1 MKFILGL
8 LFFIIIFR
16 LVFSMTTRFLVNKI
30 RKAANAEDA
39 HTDNPPSNPAKK
51 KRISKDKGDY
61 VDYEEIE

>member
-1 MKFILGL
+1 MIFILGL

-30 RKAANAEDA
+30 RKAANPEDA
-39 HTDNPPSNPAKK
+39 HTDNTTTNAAKK
-51 KRISKDKGDY
+51 KKISKDKGDY